1 MNNVL
6 EGMRLTR
13 LQKFFRLLPFL
24 GLLILFGLVLYGLHL
39 GIFKSPVLLKNFIH
53 QFGQWAII
61 VFILLQI
68 IQVIIPILPG
78 GISSVAGMLMF
89 GNIYGLIYSYIGLVI
104 GEVLAFL
111 LVRHY
116 GKGFVKAILS
126 PKKYEEFTD
135 LVGSNDDRKIQKLLI
150 WTLLI
155 PFAPDDIVCL
165 VAGMTDI
172 SFKKF
177 LRIILLLKP
186 WSIGVYSYVMVYLFQ
201 HHPF

>member
-1 MNNVL
+1 M
-6 EGMRLTR
+6 TR
-13 LQKFFRLLPFL
+13 LQKFIRVLPFL
-24 GLLILFGLVLYGLHL
+24 GLFILFSLVLYGLHL

-53 QFGQWAII
+53 QFGQWAIL

-68 IQVIIPILPG
+68 VQVVIPILPG

-89 GNIYGLIYSYIGLVI
+89 GNIYGLIYSYIGLII

-135 LVGSNDDRKIQKLLI
+135 LVGTNDEKKIQKLLI

-172 SFKKF
+172 SFTKF
-177 LRIILLLKP
+177 LRIILLL
-186 WSIGVYSYVMVYLFQ
+186 
-201 HHPF
+201 